1 MGLKNNK
8 PRRWLYAAIVLN
20 DYSRDLLLKKNIV
33 PHDWNIGC
41 DHITLCYNDNGKET
55 GKFLDKISSLVGKF
69 ICVNATGVGVHSDGN
84 GLTGLFALKAELP
97 EGIPCR
103 NTTPHVTLG
112 WRPPMKPRESND
124 ITEWVTLSTPITL
137 MGRIRIIY
145 ENN

>member
-1 MGLKNNK
+1 MGLKTDK
-8 PRRWLYAAIVLN
+8 PRRWHYAAIMLN
-20 DYSRDLLLKKNIV
+20 DYSKDLLRKKNIV
-33 PHDWNIGC
+33 PHDWNTGC
-41 DHITLCYNDNGKET
+41 DHITLCYNDRSKEAEECLE
-55 GKFLDKISSLVGKF
+55 KLSPFIGKF
-69 ICVNATGVGVHSDGN
+69 ISVNATGVGARSDKD

-112 WRPPMKPRESND
+112 WKPPMKPRESND